1 MMPSTLSPRQH
12 FERQVAQLV
21 EKFDRQRAHYLST
34 AYNETDVRA
43 EFIDP
48 LFEALGWDVSNRAGY
63 GPHDKEVIRE
73 KSEVSGRSDY
83 QFQLNG
89 RAMFIVEAK
98 APHVPLDRT
107 DVIMQAK
114 KYAWNSKDTSI
125 AAITDFE
132 EFRLYDATVKPDP
145 KHPDMGLIF
154 AARYTDYLKP
164 KTADD
169 LWLLSKEA
177 VAAGSIEQLLKM
189 SSVKQRERLPVDVA
203 FLDDLTAWREKL
215 AKAVFKIEPE
225 IEPADLNSVVQVFL
239 DRLIFIR
246 FAEDHGIL
254 AKRGLEDVARLW
266 ERSGKHRSIV
276 NDLNALFHEVNDL
289 LNGEIFKPHRCE
301 KIDWDQEAAL
311 VAKIIQALYDGPY
324 RFDVI
329 GVELLG
335 SIYERYLGKTIRV
348 TASRAIVEDKP
359 EVRKAGGVYYTPR
372 YIVDYIV
379 EQTVGKLIE
388 GKTPAQIAKLKI
400 LDPACGSGSFLLG
413 AYQKLI
419 EYHERWYAGKRTP
432 SPALPRSTKGAS
444 NKGGSEASPPVD
456 AVYRRGEPEGGQL
469 PLLDAGEGGEY
480 RLPLAEKAA
489 ILRNNLFGVDIDP
502 QAVEITM
509 MSLYIKLLEGERG
522 AIMGRGIL
530 PPLRDNIKCGNS
542 LIGYDIR
549 ELGQTA
555 KMPLAFGDTVSA
567 QTPAGK
573 KGSTRGSTPTPG
585 ITDEDLERIRPF
597 DWHSRREGFGDI
609 LAAGGFDVVIGNPP
623 YVRIGNIEESW
634 RPYLYEKYEVN
645 HRFDIFIVFVQ
656 KALQL
661 LSKNGALGFIL
672 PNKFFTADY
681 GSSLRMQLS
690 SAKVIERIVD
700 FGDTQVFQG
709 ASTYTCLLFLNRKSS
724 DSLEYIQAN
733 AGQSS
738 MTLDDR
744 GAIKV
749 AATQLGEEPWAF
761 LDTSAAKLIE
771 RLRDFPALG
780 SICDIARGLETGAD
794 DIFFLSRVDSYEHQ
808 GQFRVS
814 SAVEP
819 EPFLIEGPIVRHLV
833 KGAVDLRRYYIEES
847 NRYLLFPY
855 HHDGEEAQLIDERI
869 LRQKYPSAWRYL
881 SKHAADLRERK
892 GKNWYAF
899 RRRNY
904 DLRDSTPR
912 LLIPSIG
919 KRLSVAYDGVGK
931 YHFVGSGGGGGG
943 GYGLSLKSEVTLSL
957 IYLLGILNSNLLD
970 WIVKSVNSRFGG
982 GYYSFNR
989 QYIEPLPI
997 RTIDFT
1003 DPADKARHD
1012 RMVSLVQRMLDLH
1025 KQLQAAGSEA
1035 ARQRLQREINVTDE
1049 QIDRLV
1055 YELYGLTEEEIKI
1068 VEGR

>member
-432 SPALPRSTKGAS
+432 SPALSRSTKGAS
-444 NKGGSEASPPVD
+444 NKGRSEASPPVD

-555 KMPLAFGDTVSA
+555 KMPLAFGGTVSA

-609 LAAGGFDVVIGNPP
+609 LAAGGFDAVIGNPP
-623 YVRIGNIEESW
+623 YGATFGDAEANYFRSKYRVFGGARDVYTCFMEMGLSQLRSGGRFSFIVPSAWLGGPEYIRLRQLLLEQQIEIVILLPFDVFPDAYVDTSIVVFSKRRYEQSHQIKTHVYGKRERINIIGVAEDRYQMIAQKEWLSSEDNKFVLDLGTVKILEQLRKRTTRTFAEVVQIKRGVLFDKELLTGKRTGAHSHPYFEGDVYRYELNLIADRW
-634 RPYLYEKYEVN
+634 VEFGDKMKERPKEFAWFEGPRLLLRRLVNRKQRLMATFAQDTFITNKNLYSVLPVNDEISLHAILGVLNSRLISYLYINQV
-645 HRFDIFIVFVQ
+645 
-656 KALQL
+656 
-661 LSKNGALGFIL
+661 
-672 PNKFFTADY
+672 
-681 GSSLRMQLS
+681 
-690 SAKVIERIVD
+690 
-700 FGDTQVFQG
+700 TQ
-709 ASTYTCLLFLNRKSS
+709 
-724 DSLEYIQAN
+724 
-733 AGQSS
+733 
-738 MTLDDR
+738 
-744 GAIKV
+744 
-749 AATQLGEEPWAF
+749 ATK
-761 LDTSAAKLIE
+761 D
-771 RLRDFPALG
+771 DFPQVT
-780 SICDIARGLETGAD
+780 IKDILA
-794 DIFFLSRVDSYEHQ
+794 
-808 GQFRVS
+808 
-814 SAVEP
+814 
-819 EPFLIEGPIVRHLV
+819 
-833 KGAVDLRRYYIEES
+833 
-847 NRYLLFPY
+847 LLFP
-855 HHDGEEAQLIDERI
+855 QLDR
-869 LRQKYPSAWRYL
+869 
-881 SKHAADLRERK
+881 
-892 GKNWYAF
+892 
-899 RRRNY
+899 
-904 DLRDSTPR
+904 
-912 LLIPSIG
+912 
-919 KRLSVAYDGVGK
+919 
-931 YHFVGSGGGGGG
+931 
-943 GYGLSLKSEVTLSL
+943 
-957 IYLLGILNSNLLD
+957 
-970 WIVKSVNSRFGG
+970 
-982 GYYSFNR
+982 
-989 QYIEPLPI
+989 
-997 RTIDFT
+997 
-1003 DPADKARHD
+1003 ARHD